1 MSGVIN
7 ILMDSTSSI
16 CKSYDEVLE
25 AIEAGEEYIETN
37 CTDFFCFDM
46 LDKDY
51 DAIVHRHNG
60 TIVLSALLDDTNNI
74 YTQKQL
80 KKAHNVRKML
90 IAGAF
95 TFKEMG

>member
-16 CKSYDEVLE
+16 CKSYDEVNE
-25 AIEAGEEYIETN
+25 AINAGEEYIETN
-37 CTDFFCFDM
+37 CTDFFRFDL

-51 DAIVHRHNG
+51 DVIVHRHNG
-60 TIVLSALLDDTNNI
+60 TIVLSGLLDDNNI
-74 YTQKQL
+74 YTVKQMR
-80 KKAHNVRKML
+80 KEHNARKML